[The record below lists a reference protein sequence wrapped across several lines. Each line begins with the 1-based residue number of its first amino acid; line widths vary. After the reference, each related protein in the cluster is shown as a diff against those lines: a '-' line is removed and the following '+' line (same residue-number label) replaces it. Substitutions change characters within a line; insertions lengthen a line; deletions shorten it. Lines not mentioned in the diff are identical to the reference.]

1 MELEGDRGTGV
12 PLEVVDVG
20 VRDRL
25 QRLLRERRLPALAN
39 QVLQRLLADVLG
51 ELPLHEGGGRFSL
64 AEPGKPGPLLVGG
77 GGARL
82 GLLYLLYRHGDGERC
97 GTRLFAGLLDLDGGH
112 ATVNLIG
119 GGRCGTGKATT
130 AALSTD
136 SGELPLCGDAA
147 GRPP

>member
-25 QRLLRERRLPALAN
+25 QRLLCERRLPALAN
-39 QVLQRLLADVLG
+39 QLLQRLLADVLG
-51 ELPLHEGGGRFSL
+51 ELPLHERRGRFSL

-82 GLLYLLYRHGDGERC
+82 GLLDLLDRYGDGER
-97 GTRLFAGLLDLDGGH
+97 GGPRLFAGLLDLDGRH
-112 ATVNLIG
+112 AKVNLIG
-119 GGRCGTGKATT
+119 GSEARDRKVCASS
-130 AALSTD
+130 LCPSCLPSTD
-136 SGELPLCGDAA
+136 SCE
-147 GRPP
+147 